1 MLISSSS
8 RYSIYKV
15 QFASP
20 LRGSLLTISHTFPF
34 VKKFFLL
41 FSNFFAVP
49 FAALFAEQLGY
60 LSTPDSVCQEL
71 FSFLFKFYPGFA
83 VFPLSSQTACIYYQ
97 IPHALSSPFPKKIQ
111 KKFRHPFGCLNTVFH
126 YSVSSIKP
134 YPPSFLRY
142 TTAKLPPLSSSRN
155 AKKLWPSRFI
165 CMTASSRV
173 IGLK

>member
-20 LRGSLLTISHTFPF
+20 LRGSLLTISHALPF

-97 IPHALSSPFPKKIQ
+97 IPHALSSAIFDFFHLPDSLPDLFFFGSSTFFSGFP
-111 KKFRHPFGCLNTVFH
+111 GCFPEMVEGRTHLSFSGMLNG
-126 YSVSSIKP
+126 
-134 YPPSFLRY
+134 
-142 TTAKLPPLSSSRN
+142 PL
-155 AKKLWPSRFI
+155 I
-165 CMTASSRV
+165 
-173 IGLK
+173 